1 MTCAGW
7 WCVRRKRKVSYTTM
21 CTMMDENA
29 CTIVYAK
36 TQKKLRPDSFEQET
50 LY

>member
-7 WCVRRKRKVSYTTM
+7 WRVRRKRKVSYTTM
-21 CTMMDENA
+21 CTMTDETA

-36 TQKKLRPDSFEQET
+36 NTKKLRTDSLEQGT